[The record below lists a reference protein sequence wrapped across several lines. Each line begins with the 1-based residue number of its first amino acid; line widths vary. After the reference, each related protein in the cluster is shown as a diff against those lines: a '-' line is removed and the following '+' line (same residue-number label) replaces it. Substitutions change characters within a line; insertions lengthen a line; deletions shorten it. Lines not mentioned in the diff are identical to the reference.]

1 QNFGLHIATAI
12 GINDGPKY
20 EFGMTG
26 SDLVGILR
34 LGTGSGKIEIHTLT
48 GNSGYQTFSVHAA
61 TDMTHQ

>member
-1 QNFGLHIATAI
+1 
-12 GINDGPKY
+12 
-20 EFGMTG
+20 MTG

-48 GNSGYQTFSVHAA
+48 GSSGYQTFSVHAA